1 MIDQSPPGS
10 WAAILPYCTQITI
23 LDDYEAE
30 LERRLAARRA
40 ARAISCPHARGHV
53 TRAINAEAVQ
63 C

>member
-30 LERRLAARRA
+30 LERRLAARKRLRPIRQQA
-40 ARAISCPHARGHV
+40 ALKGWERRRNKA
-53 TRAINAEAVQ
+53 
-63 C
+63 

>member
-30 LERRLAARRA
+30 LERRLAARKRLRPIRQQA
-40 ARAISCPHARGHV
+40 ARKGWE
-53 TRAINAEAVQ
+53 TRKAKA
-63 C
+63 